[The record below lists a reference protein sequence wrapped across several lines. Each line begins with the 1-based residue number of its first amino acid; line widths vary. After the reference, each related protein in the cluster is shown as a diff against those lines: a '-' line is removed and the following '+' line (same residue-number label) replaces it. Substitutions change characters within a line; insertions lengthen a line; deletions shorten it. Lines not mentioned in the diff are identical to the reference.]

1 MKIVVRSVIS
11 AVVVFILA
19 VLAVNS
25 IYTVDS
31 GMRAIVLE
39 FGKAIKVEDD
49 GLKFKNPI
57 SQMVKIVSIRVQSN
71 TVKSDGATKNMQSVS
86 MNIALNWRFD
96 AAKLIEIYSV
106 TGLDVAETIVLNRV
120 QEAIK
125 ATIAKYTAEELLAQR
140 ETVRIEIANTLS
152 EQLAMYDIIVETSGV
167 QIVDLSFSQEFDRA
181 IEQKQVAEQN
191 VLIAQNELARQRIE
205 SEKQIVK
212 AQAEAE
218 AIRIQTEVI
227 NKQGGKEYL
236 RLKEIEK
243 WDGKL
248 PTYMG
253 GAGPV
258 PFMEVGR

>member
-1 MKIVVRSVIS
+1 MNNLWKMTIGIVVAGILIFLAIS
-11 AVVVFILA
+11 
-19 VLAVNS
+19 S

-31 GMRAIVLE
+31 GNRAIVLE
-39 FGKAIKVEDD
+39 FGRAISVQDD

-57 SQMVKIVSIRVQSN
+57 SQTVRIVSIRVQSAKI
-71 TVKSDGATKNMQSVS
+71 KSDGATRNMQAVS
-86 MNIALNWRFD
+86 MDIALNWRFD
-96 AAKLIEIYSV
+96 PNKLIEVYST
-106 TGLDVAETIVLNRV
+106 TGLDVAETIILNRV

-125 ATIAKYTAEELLAQR
+125 ATVAKYTAEELLAQR
-140 ETVRIEIANTLS
+140 EAVRIEIANILL
-152 EQLAMYDIIVETSGV
+152 EQLAKFNIIVETSGV
-167 QIVDLSFSQEFDRA
+167 QIVNLSFSKEFDRA

-191 VLIAQNELARQRIE
+191 VLIAQNELAQQRIE

-227 NKQGGKEYL
+227 SRMGGKEYL

-253 GAGPV
+253 GSGPV
-258 PFMEVGR
+258 PFMQVGK

>member
-1 MKIVVRSVIS
+1 MWKSTIG
-11 AVVVFILA
+11 VVVLVCILA
-19 VLAVNS
+19 GLAVNS

-39 FGKAIKVEDD
+39 FGRAIQVQDD

-57 SQMVKIVSIRVQSN
+57 SQTVKIVSIRVQSAKI
-71 TVKSDGATKNMQSVS
+71 KSDGATKNMQAVS
-86 MNIALNWRFD
+86 MDIALNWRFD
-96 AAKLIEIYSV
+96 PAKLIEIYST

-125 ATIAKYTAEELLAQR
+125 ATVAKYTAEELLAQR
-140 ETVRIEIANTLS
+140 EAVRIEIANIVS
-152 EQLAMYDIIVETSGV
+152 EQLSKFNILVQTSDV
-167 QIVDLSFSQEFDRA
+167 QIVNLSFSKEFDRA

-191 VLIAQNELARQRIE
+191 VLIAQNELAQQRIE

-227 NKQGGKEYL
+227 NRQGGKEYL

-243 WDGKL
+243 WNGVL

-253 GAGPV
+253 GSGPV
-258 PFMEVGR
+258 PFMQVGK